1 MELKNENTYL
11 YRIRGELYQK
21 LNYLKMNNVTVQN
34 FAALST
40 KVHQLEEQVKQ
51 LEKEK
56 MELNARIQTQ
66 QQELKSSQK
75 SNMEKD
81 NTIAELMQKT
91 LGSRIDSLILTR
103 RTLDNTVVGE
113 KLFAGDTKLKEIY
126 LKIVNIN
133 NLYFPSLYNTLFKH
147 FISLLFVYF

>member
-1 MELKNENTYL
+1 MIIETYYACIVKTMELKNELTYL
-11 YRIRGELYQK
+11 YGIRGELYQK
-21 LNYLKMNNVTVQN
+21 LNYLKTNNVTIQN
-34 FAALST
+34 FMALSQ
-40 KVHQLEEQVKQ
+40 KVHHLEEQVHQ

-56 MELNARIQTQ
+56 TELNALIKTQ

-81 NTIAELMQKT
+81 STIAELMQKT
-91 LGSRIDSLILTR
+91 LSNRIDSLIITR
-103 RTLDNTVVGE
+103 RTLDNTVVSE

-133 NLYFPSLYNTLFKH
+133 NLYFF
-147 FISLLFVYF
+147 